1 MRAETEEEEEA
12 TAREDVRTLSSNYLY
27 PPVKIKVGRVV
38 YQAAK
43 VESLKLSAVYVQIF
57 HNNQSAEED
66 DGARGRRSGGRRPGA
81 RDRVHEDSARHGQ
94 DNDSDCQAQN
104 QDAEKMP
111 PWRNRPRGPY
121 PGGPPDGPGPG
132 AAGPQ
137 WSGRPNPRGGRPGRR
152 QHRGWPNGGAGQRRP
167 GSAGTASPAA
177 GRPTRHGAGPS
188 AATSRHQAGP
198 SATEPPHHGA
208 GPSTTG
214 GPAWSRPPCHTV
226 ATWTA
231 WEEGGAVHFVYRR
244 RWKHQPRPTPGQ
256 PDHQVPLPFRGHT
269 QPAAPRVLGAPDTCW
284 LCGVPIIH
292 LETHE
297 AGRLHSDLL
306 EAQPLPDNVAAAVQT
321 LRASRPDLLAPA
333 ALASV
338 QPARPSRK
346 PCRRTGCRSCC
357 YQTRHHDGPH
367 NIGRH
372 HILRPKP
379 SGQCRPPAPFVPLDF
394 RRRHHGRGGTT
405 PRPKPV
411 STRGPPKTGP

>member
-1 MRAETEEEEEA
+1 MPPKTRSTPNRDEDDSSESGTQEPTDAAGAGEGSSTRASPDAGILPPAPAGGAADICEFMRAMTAMMETFSRQIA
-12 TAREDVRTLSSNYLY
+12 TTPGVASAAPMSLPRPRLSVPTPTYAGYSDGKSVRDFL
-27 PPVKIKVGRVV
+27 
-38 YQAAK
+38 
-43 VESLKLSAVYVQIF
+43 
-57 HNNQSAEED
+57 
-66 DGARGRRSGGRRPGA
+66 
-81 RDRVHEDSARHGQ
+81 Q
-94 DNDSDCQAQN
+94 DL
-104 QDAEKMP
+104 DAMP

-121 PGGPPDGPGPG
+121 PGGPPDRPGPG

-177 GRPTRHGAGPS
+177 GRPARHGAGPS
-188 AATSRHQAGP
+188 AATSRHQAEP
-198 SATEPPHHGA
+198 PATEPPHHGA

-231 WEEGGAVHFVYRR
+231 WEEGGAVHFVTRR

-269 QPAAPRVLGAPDTCW
+269 QPAVPRVLGAPDTCW

-292 LETHE
+292 RETHE

-338 QPARPSRK
+338 QPARPPENPAAAPAAAAAVIEPATTTAPTTSAA
-346 PCRRTGCRSCC
+346 TTSCGSSHRASVVH
-357 YQTRHHDGPH
+357 QP
-367 NIGRH
+367 
-372 HILRPKP
+372 PP
-379 SGQCRPPAPFVPLDF
+379 SPSTSDDAIMAEVEQLLGQNQ
-394 RRRHHGRGGTT
+394 
-405 PRPKPV
+405 
-411 STRGPPKTGP
+411 

>member
-1 MRAETEEEEEA
+1 
-12 TAREDVRTLSSNYLY
+12 
-27 PPVKIKVGRVV
+27 
-38 YQAAK
+38 
-43 VESLKLSAVYVQIF
+43 
-57 HNNQSAEED
+57 
-66 DGARGRRSGGRRPGA
+66 
-81 RDRVHEDSARHGQ
+81 
-94 DNDSDCQAQN
+94 
-104 QDAEKMP
+104 MP
-111 PWRNRPRGPY
+111 PWRNRLRGPY
-121 PGGPPDGPGPG
+121 PGGPPDGPGPE

-137 WSGRPNPRGGRPGRR
+137 WSGRPNTRGGRPWRL
-152 QHRGWPNGGAGQRRP
+152 QHRGWPNGGAVQRRP

-226 ATWTA
+226 ATWKA
-231 WEEGGAVHFVYRR
+231 WVEGGAVHFVSRR

-306 EAQPLPDNVAAAVQT
+306 KAQPLPDNVAEAVQT

-338 QPARPSRK
+338 QPARPPENRAAAPAAAAAVIEPATTTAPTTSAATTSCGTSHRASVVHQPPPPPRLPTTPSWPRWNNSSAKTSEHPGPPEDRALRGGGGGSVGSR
-346 PCRRTGCRSCC
+346 G
-357 YQTRHHDGPH
+357 G
-367 NIGRH
+367 
-372 HILRPKP
+372 
-379 SGQCRPPAPFVPLDF
+379 
-394 RRRHHGRGGTT
+394 RRRARGQERW
-405 PRPKPV
+405 PAARCA
-411 STRGPPKTGP
+411 